1 MTTLPMGGGCCNPC
15 APVRSV
21 QAACEIVCGG
31 AGAVALEGENFCI
44 TGTAPNQVLKI
55 KNVTTGLAN
64 RIDTVNADPDVTA
77 RFDDG
82 SAC

>member
-1 MTTLPMGGGCCNPC
+1 MGGGCCNPC

-21 QAACEIVCGG
+21 QSVCEIVCAGG
-31 AGAVALEGENFCI
+31 SGDVASVGVNYCF

-55 KNVTTGLAN
+55 KNTTTGLAN
-64 RIDTVNADPDVTA
+64 RVDMSGADGVQTMDFA
-77 RFDDG
+77 DG